1 MKRKHVIISSL
12 LIVMMLFL
20 LPACGARTEKNSAD
34 AGKNDM
40 VVSDKA
46 DNMDPAST
54 DNTLKDDAGNIANG
68 IGEAAGGA
76 AQGAKDIVNDLTDG
90 VQEGARDL
98 NKVAAPDRP
107 AGTQ

>member
-20 LPACGARTEKNSAD
+20 LPACGAKSDQNSAD

-46 DNMDPAST
+46 DNMDSAST

-76 AQGAKDIVNDLTDG
+76 AQGAKDIVDDLTDG
-90 VQEGARDL
+90 VEEGARDL
-98 NKVAAPDRP
+98 NKVADPDRP
-107 AGTQ
+107 AGSQ